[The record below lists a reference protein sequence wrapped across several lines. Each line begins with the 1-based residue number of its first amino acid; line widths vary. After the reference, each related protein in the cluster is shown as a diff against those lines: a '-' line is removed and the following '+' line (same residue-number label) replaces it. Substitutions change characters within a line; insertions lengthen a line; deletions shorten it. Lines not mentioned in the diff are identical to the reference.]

1 MSRNQEIKF
10 VKYWEENVKEEYKNE
25 RHNFFT
31 YDWWFEKL
39 PKDLKEIILKIDN
52 SSSEDDNWFN
62 SLPKELRELILK
74 IDDSSWEDNNYEHYL
89 EELESEIKSYLRKYK
104 HWNYNDEEIQYLFE
118 FSDFCQAED
127 DESETDIVKEKEY

>member
-1 MSRNQEIKF
+1 MSRNKEIKF
-10 VKYWEENVKEEYKNE
+10 AKWWEENILDEYREIKENY
-25 RHNFFT
+25 F
-31 YDWWFEKL
+31 L
-39 PKDLKEIILKIDN
+39 
-52 SSSEDDNWFN
+52 DDNWFN

-74 IDDSSWEDNNYEHYL
+74 IDDSSWEDSNYEHYL

-118 FSDFCQAED
+118 FSDFCQAEGD